1 MPATIQD
8 KVEKLRQAVRKLKEV
23 EVLAVAEEVHM
34 QDLLKRLDSEEP
46 VQVQSLLSTQ
56 LDGAIRAIQDELR
69 SLLLNAS
76 EEPSPLEAAARREFL
91 RVEEK
96 CKQMDQEIASLQTQL
111 KTLQAEIASL
121 QIQLKTQQAEI
132 EKLTENLAK
141 ERGNCNEV
149 STKLSAAESKI
160 KQLEQEKQRLI
171 KSENDSKEANLQA
184 SMRVKELEE
193 DRKKPKCCRCYLPRA
208 TTGEEDWKV
217 SAKSSRPD
225 LANLIDDL
233 CTETCYQ
240 SLLRDP
246 QIGASRSLFGRLFG

>member
-1 MPATIQD
+1 
-8 KVEKLRQAVRKLKEV
+8 
-23 EVLAVAEEVHM
+23 
-34 QDLLKRLDSEEP
+34 
-46 VQVQSLLSTQ
+46 
-56 LDGAIRAIQDELR
+56 
-69 SLLLNAS
+69 
-76 EEPSPLEAAARREFL
+76 
-91 RVEEK
+91 
-96 CKQMDQEIASLQTQL
+96 MDQEIASLQTQL
-111 KTLQAEIASL
+111 KTRQAEIASL

-132 EKLTENLAK
+132 AKLTENLAK

-171 KSENDSKEANLQA
+171 KSEKDSKEANLQA

-246 QIGASRSLFGRLFG
+246 QIGGSRSLFGRLFG